1 MRRYSFLL
9 MCLFL
14 LVLVKADEDKNTD
27 CRGEN
32 AIDFKLG
39 ESLTLVS
46 HVDPLKRCY
55 FVFTDDDSSDQCC
68 FNRKENNED
77 CDTSDKYKSRNS
89 TKCPEY
95 VLAVDSIEAKT
106 CVLTI
111 TSVSENAAGQYKSF
125 DAEDVPIQ
133 GCHVTVSAEVQSS
146 GGRTGAIVGFVVA
159 AALFVSGIA
168 GITIFVILRKKRDLP
183 KIKDKDKDSGGE
195 QDQALKTDTV

>member
-68 FNRKENNED
+68 FYRKENNED
-77 CDTSDKYKSRNS
+77 CESSDKYSPRNS
-89 TKCPEY
+89 ANCPEY
-95 VLAVDSIEAKT
+95 VLTVDSIETGT

-111 TSVSENAAGQYKSF
+111 TSVDENAAGQYKSF

-133 GCHVTVSAEVQSS
+133 GCHVTVS
-146 GGRTGAIVGFVVA
+146 GGKWGTGAVVGILFA
-159 AALFVSGIA
+159 AALLIVS
-168 GITIFVILRKKRDLP
+168 GITIFVLVRKK
-183 KIKDKDKDSGGE
+183 KDEDSESGGE
-195 QDQALKTDTV
+195 PGQALRGL